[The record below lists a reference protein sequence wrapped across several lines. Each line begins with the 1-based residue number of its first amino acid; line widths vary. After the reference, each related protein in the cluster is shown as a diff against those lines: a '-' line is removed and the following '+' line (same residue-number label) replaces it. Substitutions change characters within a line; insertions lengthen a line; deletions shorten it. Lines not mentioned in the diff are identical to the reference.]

1 MYPALDLRK
10 PRRISQLKI
19 QKIVLYDNSS
29 DKVIFT
35 ESITWSYAFSP
46 FKGKM
51 EVNNY
56 KMHLLKNCNIFSFN
70 HEKNLFKLILPVLEV
85 SSSQPAFS

>member
-29 DKVIFT
+29 DKVIF
-35 ESITWSYAFSP
+35 
-46 FKGKM
+46 KGKM

-56 KMHLLKNCNIFSFN
+56 KMHLLKKCNIFSFN